1 MSDKPRLQFRRAL
14 PLSEFRKAVKDA
26 ADQLLQ
32 ECYRDIRSTMK
43 TREGTADLHLM
54 TEDEENYFRRM
65 VEGGAYAIMD
75 SYGTGSKMDTKYNA
89 ALDDYKRSGLYNP
102 ARHGKQIVGRPAG
115 EYTNIFGETEVS
127 TGKREGKSVESF
139 YPPQSPSYA
148 FQRAEIW
155 FFKGQNNRVKEVITK
170 HIGRFIG
177 RLGDFTEYR

>member
-1 MSDKPRLQFRRAL
+1 MSDRPRLQFQRAL
-14 PLSEFRKAVKDA
+14 PLMEFRKAVKDA

-32 ECYRDIRSTMK
+32 ECYREIQSTMK
-43 TREGTADLHLM
+43 TREGTADLHLL

-75 SYGTGSKMDTKYNA
+75 SYGTGSKMDTHYNE
-89 ALDDYKRSGLYNP
+89 ALEEYKRSALYNP
-102 ARHGKQIVGRPAG
+102 SREGKTIVGRPEG
-115 EYTNIFGETEVS
+115 SYTNIFGETAVS
-127 TGKREGKSVESF
+127 SGKREGKSVEDF

-155 FFKGQNNRVKEVITK
+155 FFKGQNNRVKEVITQ
-170 HIGRFIG
+170 HIDRFIG